1 MMRLIIFLISF
12 LCIIF
17 FSSTLHESYHAVL
30 TNIISV
36 AFVLGGTLIATLI
49 SYPVEKIKQ
58 ISAIL
63 KKTYEIE
70 KFNYITTT
78 RNTLQLVR
86 EYKKYGFKVLESA
99 AKQVN
104 NPYLNLG
111 YRLIADRCE
120 WQQIKT
126 AIEKEFI
133 YDTAQNESAQR
144 ILRSMGRYAPAF
156 GLAGTIIGLM
166 KVLPQLLEPVNIGSA
181 ISVALLTTLY
191 GVLTA
196 NLLFMPLANKLKENT
211 SDEEIVLRF
220 ILETLKC
227 VYDREYTINIEQR
240 LSGLMPKHELI
251 KYRAEKAAPVQL
263 EIAANR

>member
-1 MMRLIIFLISF
+1 MRFVIFIISF
-12 LCIIF
+12 ICIIF
-17 FSSTLHESYHAVL
+17 FSATLNESYHAVL

-36 AFVLGGTLIATLI
+36 AFVVGGTLIATLI
-49 SYPVEKIKQ
+49 SYPAEKIKQ

-70 KFNYITTT
+70 KFDYTDVT
-78 RNTLQLVR
+78 RYTVQLAR
-86 EYKKYGFKVLESA
+86 EYKKGGFKVLESSA
-99 AKQVN
+99 REVT
-104 NPYLNLG
+104 NPYLSLG

-133 YDTAQNESAQR
+133 YDTTQNESAQR
-144 ILRSMGRYAPAF
+144 ILRSMARYAPAF

-166 KVLPQLLEPVNIGSA
+166 KVLPQLLEPINIGSA

-196 NLLFMPLANKLKENT
+196 NLIFMPLANKLKENS
-211 SDEEIVLRF
+211 SDEEIILRF
-220 ILETLKC
+220 ILESLKC
-227 VYDREYTINIEQR
+227 VFDRDYTINIEQR
-240 LSGLMPKHELI
+240 LSGLMPKHELL
-251 KYRAEKAAPVQL
+251 KYRADQTTPVQL
-263 EIAANR
+263 KIAANS